1 MSVAIASAPPVAR
14 AALKRTLD
22 VVVSAL
28 ALVVL
33 VPVLALIAAAVA
45 LDGPGPV
52 FYRAERVGFRGRPLR
67 MLKFRKMRTD
77 AGGSLLT
84 VADDRRLTRLGALLA
99 RTKLDELPQ
108 LWHVLRGD
116 MSLVGPRPESPD
128 FVRRFPAEYA
138 LILSVR
144 PGLTGYTQ
152 LAFAREGLILDAG
165 DPERDYVRRL
175 LPQKIALDRMYAA
188 RPSLGRDLRILGA
201 TVRCLLLR
209 RPIAVDRATGALSLR
224 RRPAV
229 TSRARE
235 PLGGVMAPAIVA
247 PGEWTSVGPVPGE
260 LATAGPAALASAT
273 LAARPPEG
281 SSP

>member
-1 MSVAIASAPPVAR
+1 MSVPSGSPPPVAR

-22 VVVSAL
+22 VVVAAV

-33 VPVLALIAAAVA
+33 LPVLALVAAAVA

-67 MLKFRKMRTD
+67 MLKFRKMRTG

-116 MSLVGPRPESPD
+116 MSLVGPRPESPE
-128 FVRRFPAEYA
+128 FVRRFPADYA
-138 LILSVR
+138 LVLGVR

-165 DPERDYVRRL
+165 DPEGDYLSRL

-188 RPSLGRDLRILGA
+188 RPSLRRDVRILGA
-201 TVRCLLLR
+201 TVVCLVLR
-209 RPIAVDRATGALSLR
+209 QPIAVHRATGMLSLR
-224 RRPAV
+224 RRPVV
-229 TSRARE
+229 TSWARE
-235 PLGGVMAPAIVA
+235 ALGGAIAPAIVA
-247 PGEWTSVGPVPGE
+247 PGEWASVEPVPGE
-260 LATAGPAALASAT
+260 LATAGPAARASAT

-281 SSP
+281 LSS